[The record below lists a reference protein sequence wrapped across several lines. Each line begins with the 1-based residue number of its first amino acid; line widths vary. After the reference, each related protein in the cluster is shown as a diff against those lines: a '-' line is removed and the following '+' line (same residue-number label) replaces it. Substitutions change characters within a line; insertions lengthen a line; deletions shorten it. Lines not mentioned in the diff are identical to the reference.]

1 MLAPLLRT
9 QEVLVDDKMI
19 ENHETDYKTA
29 AWMNYSIEE
38 LGQWVSLLN
47 KRAQHRDNPEKA
59 RKDLYDAKNYLRMI
73 EEKVKAT
80 AKALN
85 MDYSTL

>member
-1 MLAPLLRT
+1 
-9 QEVLVDDKMI
+9 MI

-73 EEKVKAT
+73 EEKLQAT